1 MQIIISIVIFNV
13 LIRLIKPVWRSLL
26 ISYLSYW
33 LYSFIV
39 LLVNAP
45 DGTQLNITIISFA
58 AFSLNLFAEFIV
70 YFFIG
75 YLISLLSFKAEE

>member
-1 MQIIISIVIFNV
+1 
-13 LIRLIKPVWRSLL
+13 
-26 ISYLSYW
+26 
-33 LYSFIV
+33 
-39 LLVNAP
+39 LVNAP